1 MRAEHYIETVPYMN
15 KAEIIKHIL
24 SETIEYATD
33 FQNLENTSST
43 IEKSLTSS
51 ANLLAKYV
59 RSENNEKWDITLYNA
74 CKRIREKNIIYSR
87 RLRSGLALKCVSA
100 INAYLIRA
108 QTKKHLALMVRFAYS
123 ICNLVTEVEKQPKG
137 TLEELMDLIDILHE
151 RNILPKPQVEI
162 GAELSDEDEHCQ
174 NTFFKS
180 LRYNLKRNSNNVI
193 FVGGEHGAGK
203 SYTALAIALE
213 LDKTFN
219 LKKQI
224 VYNNKDFV
232 KLCNEFHKNGL
243 WGKVI
248 IYDEFGGGANAYKW
262 QDESNILFDE
272 YLQKFRYLRLTTIFT
287 ARDIKDALSRAR
299 KRYTHLINLFD
310 VQQCDVFRLKSYYD
324 VEKDKTVTKAL
335 RYEHEDEHNKYIITK
350 WHVPRVD
357 SEIAKEYEKIRDEHI
372 GKTDLLR
379 IEEDLSYLSKDKS
392 MSDMINDFIENH
404 AMDDRAFKKD
414 GSINVS
420 HLMSVYHIGR
430 TKAIRLKNAIE
441 EGGL

>member
-272 YLQKFRYLRLTTIFT
+272 YLQ
-287 ARDIKDALSRAR
+287 
-299 KRYTHLINLFD
+299 
-310 VQQCDVFRLKSYYD
+310 
-324 VEKDKTVTKAL
+324 
-335 RYEHEDEHNKYIITK
+335 
-350 WHVPRVD
+350 
-357 SEIAKEYEKIRDEHI
+357 
-372 GKTDLLR
+372 
-379 IEEDLSYLSKDKS
+379 
-392 MSDMINDFIENH
+392 
-404 AMDDRAFKKD
+404 
-414 GSINVS
+414 
-420 HLMSVYHIGR
+420 
-430 TKAIRLKNAIE
+430 
-441 EGGL
+441 